1 MFLNEFSF
9 FKEGFSLL
17 GFNYLI
23 HNYLKQ
29 KALPG
34 EKNNKRKKRYNTQR
48 AKLEPRHIACCCQV
62 ENRGNI

>member
-34 EKNNKRKKRYNTQR
+34 EKIINERKGIIPKG
-48 AKLEPRHIACCCQV
+48 PSS
-62 ENRGNI
+62 NRDTLHVAVK